1 MTANRSRFGSRL
13 GFVLSGIGAAVGLGS
28 FWRFP
33 QLTSQNGGGAFVLIF
48 VIALLAF
55 GVPLLWAELA
65 IGQRTQLSSVQAF
78 ETIAGRPWRIVGFL
92 FLAVT
97 FTVLSF
103 YTILAGYVLRYMLSS
118 FGSAIAQS
126 PPAYLLQSLSGFD
139 ALAFGL
145 LIALLTGAIVA
156 FGVAKGVE
164 RANILMMPAL
174 FVFLL
179 GLVVYAQFQ
188 PGAAAGRDFY
198 LSVDWEKV
206 DAGTV
211 RAAVAQVFFAVG
223 IGFGIMLTYASYTP
237 IGRPLLASSVLIN
250 ASILV
255 VGLLAGLMVFPLAF
269 THGLDEAVRDPS
281 AGAADTLFL
290 TMPTTFTRIDG
301 FLGALL
307 MFVFFLMLLFA
318 AISSTISTLEVL
330 VSHLRDEFGWARLN
344 SNWIATEFYFAPAMF
359 AAMSPAVFAW
369 LNTLV
374 DVFLFLAAIGLCLVY
389 TFVIK
394 DRASFLLGKTKDP
407 SPWTRR
413 AANISALV
421 TAYVAPMIL
430 IVIFL
435 LSLPGTFSALL
446 P

>member
-1 MTANRSRFGSRL
+1 MPTRSRFGSRI

-48 VIALLAF
+48 VIALLIF

-65 IGQRTQLSSVQAF
+65 IGQRTQLSSVRAF
-78 ETIAGRPWRIVGFL
+78 ETIGGRPWRIVGFL

-97 FTVLSF
+97 FTVLGF
-103 YTILAGYVLRYMLSS
+103 YTILSGYVLRYTLSS
-118 FGSAIAQS
+118 FGSAIADS
-126 PPAYLLQSLSGFD
+126 PPAYLIESVSGFD

-145 LIALLTGAIVA
+145 LVALLTGGIVA

-164 RANILMMPAL
+164 RANIIMMPAL

-179 GLVVYAQFQ
+179 GLAVYAQFQ
-188 PGAAAGRDFY
+188 PGAPDGRDFY
-198 LSVDWEKV
+198 LSVDWNEV
-206 DAGTV
+206 DAGTIQ
-211 RAAVAQVFFAVG
+211 AAVAQVFFAVG

-237 IGRPLLASSVLIN
+237 IGRPLLASSMLIN
-250 ASILV
+250 ASILI
-255 VGLLAGLMVFPLAF
+255 VGLLAGLMIFPLAF
-269 THGLDEAVRDPS
+269 AHGLDEAVRDPS

-290 TMPTTFTRIDG
+290 TMPTTFTRIGG
-301 FLGALL
+301 FVGAFL

-330 VSHLRDEFGWARLN
+330 VSHLRDEFGWGRFT
-344 SNWIATEFYFAPAMF
+344 SNWIASEFYFAPAVF
-359 AAMSPAVFAW
+359 AAISPAVFAW
-369 LNTLV
+369 LNIVV
-374 DVFLFLAAIGLCLVY
+374 DVFLFLAAIGLCLLY

-394 DRASFLLGKTKDP
+394 DRAAFLLGKTKDP
-407 SPWTRR
+407 TPLTQR
-413 AANISALV
+413 AANVSVII
-421 TAYVAPMIL
+421 TAYIAPVIL
-430 IVIFL
+430 IAIFL
-435 LSLPGTFSALL
+435 LSLPGTLRALL

>member
-1 MTANRSRFGSRL
+1 MAATRSRFGSRI

-48 VIALLAF
+48 VIALLVF

-65 IGQRTQLSSVQAF
+65 IGQRTQLSSVRAF
-78 ETIAGRPWRIVGFL
+78 EAIGGRPWRIVGFL

-97 FTVLSF
+97 FTVLGF
-103 YTILAGYVLRYMLSS
+103 YTILSGYVLRYMLVS
-118 FGSAIAQS
+118 FGSAIAES
-126 PPAYLLQSLSGFD
+126 PPGYLIESVSGFD

-145 LIALLTGAIVA
+145 LVALLTAGIVA

-164 RANILMMPAL
+164 RANIIMMPAL

-179 GLVVYAQFQ
+179 GLALYAQFQ
-188 PGAAAGRDFY
+188 PGAADGRDFY
-198 LSVDWEKV
+198 LSVDWNEV
-206 DAGTV
+206 DVGTIQ
-211 RAAVAQVFFAVG
+211 AAVAQVFFAVG

-237 IGRPLLASSVLIN
+237 IGRPLLASSMMIN

-255 VGLLAGLMVFPLAF
+255 VGLLAGLMIFPLAF

-281 AGAADTLFL
+281 AGAADTVFL

-301 FLGALL
+301 FLGAFL

-330 VSHLRDEFGWARLN
+330 VSHLRDEFGWGRHN
-344 SNWIATEFYFAPAMF
+344 SNWIASEFYFVPGIF

-369 LNTLV
+369 LNIVV

-389 TFVIK
+389 TFAIK
-394 DRASFLLGKTKDP
+394 DRASFLLGKTKNP
-407 SPWTRR
+407 TLLARR
-413 AANISALV
+413 AATLAVVV
-421 TAYVAPMIL
+421 TAYVAPVIL
-430 IVIFL
+430 IAIFL
-435 LSLPGTFSALL
+435 ISLPGTIRALL